1 MPKISV
7 IVPVYNVAPY
17 IERCLDSIA
26 NQTIKDELEIIVIN
40 DGSNDNS
47 EEVIKKYMSEKNVE
61 IKYYSKENEGVA
73 KTRNFGIEK
82 ANSPYILFVDA
93 DDYIDKSFCEKV
105 KPYIE
110 KDIDIIK
117 FKLQRV
123 SENEGVL
130 EKVHGPIFEN
140 LTGEK
145 AFHELYPND
154 VLLDSPC
161 VYVFKKELFTKN
173 NFTFKQTYHED
184 FGLIPIVLLVAK
196 SVTSINSYLYNYV
209 QVPNSL
215 MRDENYQKT
224 VAKMEDVLIH
234 YDNMLER
241 ISNIDLSKTAKE
253 DIKIYYTNAIIL
265 KLNELKEE
273 DQKFFIKQIRKRKM
287 QNNIKV
293 RNLKQLFKKLVLMLN
308 IRLYLKMKN

>member
-1 MPKISV
+1 MQKVSV
-7 IVPVYNVAPY
+7 IVPVYNAAPY
-17 IERCLDSIA
+17 IERCLDSIV
-26 NQTIKDELEIIVIN
+26 NQTIKGELEIIVIN

-47 EEVIKKYMSEKNVE
+47 EEVIKKYIDDKNAD

-73 KTRNFGIEK
+73 KTRNYGIEK
-82 ANSPYILFVDA
+82 ASSPYILFVDA
-93 DDYIDKSFCEKV
+93 DDYIDKTFYEKV
-105 KPYIE
+105 KTYIE
-110 KDIDIIK
+110 KDIDLIK

-123 SENEGVL
+123 NENGNVL
-130 EKVHGPIFEN
+130 EKVDGPVFEN
-140 LTGEK
+140 LTGEE

-154 VLLDSPC
+154 ILLDSPC
-161 VYVFKKELFTKN
+161 VYMFKKELFTKN

-184 FGLIPIVLLVAK
+184 FGLIPIVLLIAK

-215 MRDENYQKT
+215 MRDENYQKK
-224 VAKMEDVLIH
+224 VARMEDVLIH

-241 ISNIDLSKTAKE
+241 IENIDLSKTAKE

-293 RNLKQLFKKLVLMLN
+293 RNLKQLFKKLILMLN

>member
-7 IVPVYNVAPY
+7 IVPVYNAALY
-17 IERCLDSIA
+17 IEMCLDSIV

-47 EEVIKKYMSEKNVE
+47 EEVIKKYIDDKSTD

-82 ANSPYILFVDA
+82 ASSPYIMFVDA
-93 DDYIDKSFCEKV
+93 DDYIDKAFYEKV

-110 KDIDIIK
+110 KDIDLIK

-123 SENEGVL
+123 NENGNVL
-130 EKVHGPIFEN
+130 EKVDGPVFEN
-140 LTGEK
+140 LTGEE

-161 VYVFKKELFTKN
+161 VYVFKKELFKKN
-173 NFTFKQTYHED
+173 DFTFKQTYHED

-215 MRDENYQKT
+215 MRDENYQKK
-224 VAKMEDVLIH
+224 VSRMEDVLIH

-241 ISNIDLSKTAKE
+241 IKNIDLSKTAKE

-287 QNNIKV
+287 QNNIKA
-293 RNLKQLFKKLVLMLN
+293 RDLKQLVKKIVLMFSV
-308 IRLYLKMKN
+308 RLYLKIKS

>member
-1 MPKISV
+1 MQKVSV
-7 IVPVYNVAPY
+7 IVPVYNAAPY
-17 IERCLDSIA
+17 IERCLDSIV
-26 NQTIKDELEIIVIN
+26 NQTIKDKLEIIVIN

-47 EEVIKKYMSEKNVE
+47 EEVIKKYMSDKNVE
-61 IKYYSKENEGVA
+61 IKYYSKENEGIA

-82 ANSPYILFVDA
+82 ATSPYIMFVDA
-93 DDYIDKSFCEKV
+93 DDYIDKTFYEVV

-110 KDIDIIK
+110 KDIDLIK

-123 SENEGVL
+123 NENGDVL
-130 EKVHGPIFEN
+130 EKVGGPVFEN
-140 LTGEK
+140 LTGEE

-173 NFTFKQTYHED
+173 DFTFKQTYHED

-196 SVTSINSYLYNYV
+196 NVTSIDNYLYNYV

-241 ISNIDLSKTAKE
+241 IKDIDLSKTAKE

-265 KLNELKEE
+265 KLNELKIE

-287 QNNIKV
+287 QNNIKA
-293 RNLKQLFKKLVLMLN
+293 RNLKQLVKKIVLMFS
-308 IRLYLKMKN
+308 IRLYLKIKS

>member
-7 IVPVYNVAPY
+7 IVPVYNAASY
-17 IERCLDSIA
+17 IERCLDSII

-93 DDYIDKSFCEKV
+93 DDYIDKSFYEKV
-105 KPYIE
+105 KQYIE

-123 SENEGVL
+123 NENGDVL
-130 EKVHGPIFEN
+130 EKVDGPVFEN

-184 FGLIPIVLLVAK
+184 FGLIPIVLLIAK
-196 SVTSINSYLYNYV
+196 NVTSINSYLYNYV

-287 QNNIKV
+287 QNNIKA
-293 RNLKQLFKKLVLMLN
+293 RNLKQLFKKIVLMLN